1 MLRRSLTIL
10 AILSLVVPASCG
22 IPAQDEPHEVD
33 LPHGGQNTATA
44 GPAPGGEVAE
54 VLCLVR
60 DGRLVQTVRR
70 VSSVPTPQKQLDD
83 LAAGPTTAE
92 RNLGLTTALAGM
104 TLSARDSGDG
114 VTVEVTEEEDDGSA
128 RSDEVLAYAQVVCTL
143 TARADVASVSFTQEG
158 DPLRVPRADGSLTDR
173 PLRGWDYSSLIA
185 PA

>member
-1 MLRRSLTIL
+1 MLKR
-10 AILSLVVPASCG
+10 LSLACVFLVASCG
-22 IPAQDEPHEVD
+22 IPAQDEPHEVT
-33 LPHGGQNTATA
+33 LPRDGQNTATA

-83 LAAGPTTAE
+83 LTAGPTTAE
-92 RNLGLTTALAGM
+92 RGLGLTTALAGM
-104 TLSARDSGDG
+104 SLSARDSGDG
-114 VTVEVTEEEDDGSA
+114 VTVEVTEAEDAGSA
-128 RSDEVLAYAQVVCTL
+128 RSDEVLAYAQIVCTL
-143 TARADVASVSFTQEG
+143 TARADVASVSFTQGGE
-158 DPLRVPRADGSLTDR
+158 PLQVPRADGSLTDR